1 MFKEGLLNSVYE
13 YLEKIFLIYRHA
25 NAKTKKYIKEYIEG
39 ITIDGEEGYL
49 SVKFSKNGIKVVDD
63 ETGKEKELEN
73 LSESEVWDL
82 AVDLKNLLEELG
94 EKDV

>member
-13 YLEKIFLIYRHA
+13 YLEKIFLIYR
-25 NAKTKKYIKEYIEG
+25 NADQKQKKYIREYIDG

-49 SVKFSKNGIKVVDD
+49 VAKFRKDGITIVDD
-63 ETGKEKELEN
+63 ETGEEKELED
-73 LSESEVWDL
+73 LRESEVWDL
-82 AVDLKNLLEELG
+82 AVDLENLLEELG

>member
-13 YLEKIFLIYRHA
+13 YLEKIFLIYR
-25 NAKTKKYIKEYIEG
+25 NADPKTKKYIREYIDG

-49 SVKFSKNGIKVVDD
+49 VAKFRKDGITIVDD
-63 ETGKEKELEN
+63 ETGEKKELEN

-82 AVDLKNLLEELG
+82 AVDLENLLEELG